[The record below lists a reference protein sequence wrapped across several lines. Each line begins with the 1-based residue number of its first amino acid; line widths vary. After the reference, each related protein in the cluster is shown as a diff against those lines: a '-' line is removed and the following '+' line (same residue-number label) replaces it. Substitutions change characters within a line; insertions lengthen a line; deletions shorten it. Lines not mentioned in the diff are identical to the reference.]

1 MDNVADILR
10 SLAASFADLAN
21 EYETQKNNVNARLT
35 YIEEEVD
42 KNRTALKNAASLI
55 LNSLD

>member
-21 EYETQKNNVNARLT
+21 EYEIQKNTVETRLNF
-35 YIEEEVD
+35 IEAEED
-42 KNRTALKNAASLI
+42 KNRKALKNAASLL
-55 LNSLD
+55 LNSLE